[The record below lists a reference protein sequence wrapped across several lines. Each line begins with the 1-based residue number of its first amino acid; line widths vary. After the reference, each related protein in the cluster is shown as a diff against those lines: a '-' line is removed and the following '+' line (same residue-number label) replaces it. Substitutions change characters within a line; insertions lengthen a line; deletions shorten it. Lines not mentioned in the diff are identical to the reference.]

1 MFNLTGLK
9 DFDLQRLDPTRI
21 DLTRLDIRNLEM
33 PKFDATRLTQLE
45 VPAEITRAAELAR
58 DAAFAGVGALVVT
71 AQKAEDRRRQLADQV
86 TAQVR
91 KLVETAR

>member
-9 DFDLQRLDPTRI
+9 QFDLQRLDPTRI
-21 DLTRLDIRNLEM
+21 DLTRLDLRNLEM

-58 DAAFAGVGALVVT
+58 DAALLGVDALVMT
-71 AQKAEDRRRQLADQV
+71 AQKAEDRRRQLTDQV